1 MDEIN
6 SIANR
11 VLRIAKVLT
20 APVEQV
26 WQVWTDPEQIV
37 QWWGPAIYFGTV
49 KFLSSADGP

>member
-11 VLRIAKVLT
+11 ARHIAKVLST
-20 APVEQV
+20 PAEQV
-26 WQVWTDPEQIV
+26 WQAWTDPEQIV
-37 QWWGPAIYFGTV
+37 QWREPGIYLGTV